1 MVSFRHHKGSSLF
14 RFQEVNYVFFF
25 FLYDSNDS
33 RCPSSLEDNHFN
45 TSFCFKHD
53 QNDSVDFNVP
63 KAVSRTIH
71 E

>member
-1 MVSFRHHKGSSLF
+1 MS
-14 RFQEVNYVFFF
+14 FFF